1 MITTAAAARAGQ
13 RHPGLL
19 HPGGIPQ
26 APTTAAA
33 QASRSKRRSASPEEG
48 PQEGGPEVGGK
59 LSALQLVRQK
69 ARKLS
74 PSGERELSG
83 RIDSNDVLS
92 SEDK

>member
-1 MITTAAAARAGQ
+1 MISTAARAGQ

-26 APTTAAA
+26 APATAAA
-33 QASRSKRRSASPEEG
+33 EASRSKRRSASPEEG
-48 PQEGGPEVGGK
+48 AQEGGPGVGGK

-74 PSGERELSG
+74 PSGERKLSG
-83 RIDSNDVLS
+83 RIDSNDVPP
-92 SEDK
+92 SEDR